1 MITEVEKNIMNDF
14 ETAQVNNKLFFLG
27 LYHKFFLHPPPPFIY
42 YFIQ

>member
-1 MITEVEKNIMNDF
+1 MNDF